1 MKIIRRVIAVLLGV
15 VLMVSATMT
24 RAQTPPEPHFVF
36 TVPVRLVNVGN
47 VTYRVACMVY
57 DASGAQMARG
67 IKQTDF
73 TGGASGGAV
82 DTDVVVNVS
91 VRATTTGALPPA
103 NATNYQC
110 YLTLYIGGS
119 VLLHDDHTTSPFF
132 PLSFGAPFIPV
143 VSGTI
148 PP

>member
-67 IKQTDF
+67 IQQTDF
-73 TGGASGGAV
+73 SGGVV

-91 VRATTTGALPPA
+91 VRTDGYIAPPSE
-103 NATNYQC
+103 ATNYKCLLVLFSGGAQ
-110 YLTLYIGGS
+110 LLYEN
-119 VLLHDDHTTSPFF
+119 HTINPVNLS
-132 PLSFGAPFIPV
+132 LSFGAPFIPV
-143 VSGTI
+143 VSGPI
-148 PP
+148 PR